1 MDDENFREIT
11 LFRLFRGDAALLS
24 AACVPEHITFDVK
37 FVVETD
43 SVLPVTPSTV
53 IKKIMEENLAVSCR
67 ITKRQ
72 MP

>member
-24 AACVPEHITFDVK
+24 AACVPEHITFVK
-37 FVVETD
+37 VVVETD
-43 SVLPVTPSTV
+43 SVLPVTPSAV
-53 IKKIMEENLAVSCR
+53 IKKIMEENLAVRCR

>member
-11 LFRLFRGDAALLS
+11 LFRLFRGDTALLS
-24 AACVPEHITFDVK
+24 AACVLEHITFDIK

-53 IKKIMEENLAVSCR
+53 IKKIMEGY
-67 ITKRQ
+67 
-72 MP
+72 